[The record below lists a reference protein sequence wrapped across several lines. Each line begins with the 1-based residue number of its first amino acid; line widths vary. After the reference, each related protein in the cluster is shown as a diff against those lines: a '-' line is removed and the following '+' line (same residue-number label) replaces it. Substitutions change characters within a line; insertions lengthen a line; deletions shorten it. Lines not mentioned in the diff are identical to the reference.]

1 MNLESISMLLEPS
14 EIAATIQRAESTLA
28 MMNSLSGGWISDQ
41 ITPADFNTMID
52 AIEVGESGLKPLFI
66 RAAAAEKGA
75 EGRLA
80 VALDGLHA
88 ATVKAVG
95 VARLAWAADPA
106 RAKVVAALRSGG
118 QVARDIVDEAEA
130 WEIAWEEVDPAFAP
144 VAGLTLAAFQTL
156 LAATR
161 TAQGGMRRAAVH
173 RRQAGGRLAAAL
185 AALDE
190 TAKSWY
196 ALATVVFDAT
206 TPEGAALRGTI
217 PTTYQPKYYQ
227 AAKRRRKERKAA
239 AAAPSTPPA

>member
-1 MNLESISMLLEPS
+1 MILEQS
-14 EIAATIQRAESTLA
+14 EINAVIGRAESTLA
-28 MMNSLSGGWISDQ
+28 GMKTLSDVWVSDQ
-41 ITPADFNTMID
+41 ITPVDFNTMIE
-52 AIEVGESGLKPLFI
+52 AIDDGATGLKMLFR
-66 RAAAAEKGA
+66 RAEAAEQSA
-75 EGRLA
+75 EGRLTA
-80 VALDGLHA
+80 ALDDLHA
-88 ATVKAVG
+88 ATVKGVG

-106 RAKVVAALRSGG
+106 RAKVAKALRSGG
-118 QVARDIVDEAEA
+118 QVARDIVEEAEA
-130 WEIAWEEVDPAFAP
+130 WEMAWEEVDAAFAP

-156 LAATR
+156 LATTR
-161 TAQGGMRRAAVH
+161 TAQAAVRRAAVH
-173 RRQAGGRLAAAL
+173 RRSAGGRLAAAL

-239 AAAPSTPPA
+239 ADTPPTA